1 MPREIKSLADVRAA
15 SPEVPAENSFKDRL
29 VKLIPSEI
37 VTAYVTIQ
45 GLISS
50 VGTGNSV
57 QNTHTLMWIIIAV
70 LFILTPL
77 YLWQVGNVK
86 KMGQIVFTSIAF
98 LIWVL
103 AIGSPLG
110 TILGFASTFI
120 GSIVL
125 VLYTLMIPFFYKG

>member
-1 MPREIKSLADVRAA
+1 MPREIKSAADIKIAL
-15 SPEVPAENSFKDRL
+15 PEPPSVNNFKDRL

-45 GLISS
+45 GLISTA
-50 VGTGNSV
+50 GTGNSV
-57 QNTHTLMWIIIAV
+57 KNTHTLMWIVITV
-70 LFILTPL
+70 LFAFTPV
-77 YLWQVGNVK
+77 YLMKVGNVR
-86 KMGQIVFTSIAF
+86 KMAQIVYTSVAF

-110 TILGFASTFI
+110 TILGYASTFI

>member
-1 MPREIKSLADVRAA
+1 MSREIKSLADINTGLPAA
-15 SPEVPAENSFKDRL
+15 PTENNFKDRL

-50 VGTGNSV
+50 TGTSNSV
-57 QNTHTLMWIIIAV
+57 QNTNTLMWIIIAV
-70 LFILTPL
+70 LLALTPL

-86 KMGQIVFTSIAF
+86 KLGQLVFTSIAF

-110 TILGFASTFI
+110 TILGFAPTFI